1 MPEVRLDFNLDI
13 SDKSTWLTVMVA
25 PPVRSRFVYVQELGD
40 FFCGPGY
47 YTRRENLASYLIKY
61 TVSGEGSLTY
71 NGATHAL
78 QPGTLFWLDCQRP
91 HYYCTAPET
100 GHWHVLWVHLY
111 GATAQTYYETFLE
124 QNQGSPV
131 VSPGLED
138 SFSTLFGSLTY
149 NGATHALQ
157 PGTLFWL
164 DCQRPHYY
172 CTAPETG
179 HWHVLWVHLYGA
191 TAQTY
196 YETFLEQNQGSPVV
210 SPGLEDSFSTLF
222 GSLFELYRSGGRT
235 PRDDIQ
241 ASGYLTQLMA
251 SCIRCAGKTVSVQQ
265 IPHYISGIREYIDAH
280 YRDDI
285 TLDHLAQFFSIN
297 KYHLQKLFKRYTGF
311 SPNEYLA
318 RTRLARAK
326 HLLRTTGIPMIQV
339 AEEVGYTATY
349 FDSIFRKYE
358 GITPRTYRKQ
368 WYKPES
374 PAEGAPTQ

>member
-138 SFSTLFGSLTY
+138 SFSTLFGSL
-149 NGATHALQ
+149 
-157 PGTLFWL
+157 
-164 DCQRPHYY
+164 
-172 CTAPETG
+172 
-179 HWHVLWVHLYGA
+179 
-191 TAQTY
+191 
-196 YETFLEQNQGSPVV
+196 
-210 SPGLEDSFSTLF
+210 
-222 GSLFELYRSGGRT
+222 FELYRSGGRT

-265 IPHYISGIREYIDAH
+265 IPHYVSGIREYIDAH